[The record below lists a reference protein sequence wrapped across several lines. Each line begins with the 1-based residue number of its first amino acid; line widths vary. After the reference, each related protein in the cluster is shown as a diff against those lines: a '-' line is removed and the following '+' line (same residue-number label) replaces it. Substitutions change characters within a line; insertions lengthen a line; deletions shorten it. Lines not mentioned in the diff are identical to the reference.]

1 MAQIRKYQPGGK
13 TPNKIGVLTIDG
25 KEYTGDGFIQHMR
38 DYRKTLDDKVADQ
51 FGNIIN
57 ALEAGENLQ
66 YDSDSD
72 VLTGNVDWNV
82 SKLQDKRL
90 DKGEDRTKIGK
101 IFGGL
106 NEGKEQRVRYAINA
120 LRGMG
125 TYEEPKEEVKGKS
138 IDWSKDINLVY
149 SKGKDGKRTFSKLD
163 NANAVDRLNQFATL
177 IGSDWTDNDT
187 FTGYNGLTRDQYMKA
202 YTDLTDA
209 ISAIE
214 NGTWDENTLKVLKDF
229 GIFDNGGASTSSK
242 TGKGG
247 ASAGNGGSDTTN
259 RYFTTDSNGNLNAT
273 TALNALYPGNAIFN
287 DFWEK
292 SSGYRD
298 EYKGL
303 KGYIKFDGKL
313 YKISDL
319 SNPNSTIYKYLQNN
333 GFFDLTN
340 ADQYAEANKKIN
352 FLWDNPLEYE
362 LYDPTQFY
370 HPALTTW
377 SKDDQYRYRPL
388 TGAFEYTIDGYDNPE
403 IVQYWNK
410 NTERDI
416 YGLPKTYK
424 YAILTDDGLI
434 DVNESDLKRINGG
447 EQKGLSMYP
456 IIQDEGAYQGY
467 YEVSDNDKFNNPIY
481 TAYIHATDTNQPVI
495 FNYRDFDRK
504 TGSPLYNKNI
514 KIDRNIW
521 NLLNSKQFFE
531 NLMSDVKK
539 GNYQTHFTNAFEDA
553 VGSGVRDLFNRELE
567 IADWKELGFTNEDA
581 QTLYN
586 YFNNLGSGGSRFDRQ
601 QKYLVDRYIPK
612 KQSGGLIGTSKA
624 PEVNTKKNQIDVVA
638 KDLSKPEDIELSKE
652 FWKKLSDAD
661 KMELGSLVADIGALV
676 SGLYT
681 GGGNPLAAGLGVAG
695 TLTSFGAGV
704 TRDGLDWGDAGNLVL
719 GLGLDVASLF
729 PGLGLGSTA
738 TKVVKSVKKVGG
750 VLNTLLMGVGAVDAV
765 KGIKNIADGKG
776 SINDYRS
783 LMNGLLVLNKVV
795 PDLKL
800 LKNTTFKGKTT
811 TKGNVK
817 NAPALK
823 KEFVDGII
831 AKGKQNGVDLTH
843 YNGARNSWIDDQ
855 GKIDYDE
862 AYKALKDSKY
872 INEWGLTSW
881 FRDLRGKINEGVA
894 SIADNTIHGSWN
906 PFSKNYRFDIDNRV
920 LKPEVLT
927 NPTKYKK
934 VIANYGLDNV
944 PQESW
949 PTRNF
954 KAVDGKYYILPTQ
967 KLWGTDIMHRDV
979 TAQTIDLNE
988 MRNARYF
995 GSYKHGGVIK
1005 GQNGL
1010 FNSNYNPYTGRHANP
1025 TKANDLAPDV
1035 TFSPLNITLQQK
1047 ATIGKPFTPPPMFS
1061 SNYQAYKGPVRPQ
1074 LLGKATTFEDLKTP
1088 IPGIGSRL
1096 FYTGV
1101 ADALIDSKGAGEDPP
1116 EWKQKL
1122 KDYASRAFNYENL
1135 NTLGQVIGAVA
1146 ANHKVAKVTE
1156 NALKSMPLSRNVF
1169 QASTPAYYENTR
1181 GFDVRRDVLL
1191 NTQLPQTADAKLN
1204 AQWKRNIASELDKVY
1219 RGKYDYLSQNR
1230 NQYNQFVNQIENK
1243 NRELRVAESNAFMDR
1258 AAQRNMALAENTA
1271 GMIAND
1277 FKTFEQALKKGLYN
1291 YQQDRAVYDQL
1302 ALSDRKKMLFD
1313 KYLKAATDWAKANK
1327 AGVGEE
1333 YMSDIDRYFK
1343 YNQAAKDLYENDI
1356 MQLNKSIYRPHS
1368 LFSPRFAKKGGKL
1381 SAQDH
1386 IKINKHKSQDRILE
1400 NKYNAID
1407 KAVQKLNDNVIKI
1420 FLNMMK

>member
-120 LRGMG
+120 LRGMDA
-125 TYEEPKEEVKGKS
+125 YEAPKEEVKGKS

-149 SKGKDGKRTFSKLD
+149 SKDKNGKRTFSKLD

-187 FTGYNGLTRDQYMKA
+187 FTGYNGLTRDQYITA
-202 YTDLTDA
+202 YTNLADA
-209 ISAIE
+209 ISAIKT
-214 NGTWDENTLKVLKDF
+214 GTWDENTLKILKDF
-229 GIFDNGGASTSSK
+229 GIFDKGGASTSSK
-242 TGKGG
+242 TGNVNT
-247 ASAGNGGSDTTN
+247 SANNGDGSDTTN
-259 RYFTTDSNGNLNAT
+259 IYFTTDSNGNLNAT
-273 TALNALYPGNAIFN
+273 TALNTLYPGNAIFN

-388 TGAFEYTIDGYDNPE
+388 TGAFEYTKGDYNNPE

-447 EQKGLSMYP
+447 EQKGLYAFP

-467 YEVSDNDKFNNPIY
+467 YEGIIPDKLGNPIITVY
-481 TAYIHATDTNQPVI
+481 RHATDNNAPVI

-504 TGSPLYNKNI
+504 TSSPLYNKNF

-521 NLLNSKQFFE
+521 NLLDSRRFFA
-531 NLMSDVKK
+531 NLMSDVNN

-567 IADWKELGFTNEDA
+567 IADWEELGFTNEDA

-586 YFNNLGSGGSRFDRQ
+586 YFNNLGSGGSRFTRQ
-601 QKYLVDRYIPK
+601 QNRLVDRYVPK

-624 PEVNTKKNQIDVVA
+624 PVNVIQPEPLNVTA
-638 KDLSKPEDIELSKE
+638 KDLSKPANYEDSRLST
-652 FWKKLSDAD
+652 
-661 KMELGSLVADIGALV
+661 ADIAEIVSLGADLSALV
-676 SGLYT
+676 SGLVT
-681 GGGNPLAAGLGVAG
+681 GGGNPLAAGLGVTG

-704 TRDGLDWGDAGNLVL
+704 ARDGLDWGDAGNLVL

-783 LMNGLLVLNKVV
+783 LMNGLLVLNKVI

-817 NAPALK
+817 NAAALK

-843 YNGARNSWIDDQ
+843 YNGTRNSWIDDQ

-881 FRDLRGKINEGVA
+881 FRDLRGKINEDVA

-906 PFSKNYRFDIDNRV
+906 PFSKNYRFNVDNRV
-920 LKPEVLT
+920 LKPEVLAE
-927 NPTKYKK
+927 PYKYKR
-934 VIANYGLDNV
+934 VIADYGLDNI

-954 KAVDGKYYILPTQ
+954 ETEDGKYYILPTQ
-967 KLWGTDIMHRDV
+967 KLWGADIMHRDV
-979 TAQTIDLNE
+979 TAQTINLNK
-988 MRNARYF
+988 MRNVRYF

-1005 GQNGL
+1005 GERGITDTVWNYDYEDPNEKWFTKDTLSQMSKPTSIISTTTKTSKASRQN
-1010 FNSNYNPYTGRHANP
+1010 
-1025 TKANDLAPDV
+1025 
-1035 TFSPLNITLQQK
+1035 
-1047 ATIGKPFTPPPMFS
+1047 
-1061 SNYQAYKGPVRPQ
+1061 
-1074 LLGKATTFEDLKTP
+1074 
-1088 IPGIGSRL
+1088 
-1096 FYTGV
+1096 
-1101 ADALIDSKGAGEDPP
+1101 AGEAPP
-1116 EWKQKL
+1116 KWKQNL

-1135 NTLGQVIGAVA
+1135 NTLGQIVGAVA
-1146 ANHKVAKVTE
+1146 ANHKVAKVKE

-1181 GFDVRRDVLL
+1181 GFDVRRDALL

-1204 AQWKRNIASELDKVY
+1204 AQWKLNIASELDKVN
-1219 RGKYDYLSQNR
+1219 REKYDYLSQNR

-1258 AAQRNMALAENTA
+1258 LSQRNMAFAENTA

-1277 FKTFEQALKKGLYN
+1277 FKTFEQSLKKGLYN

-1302 ALSDRKKMLFD
+1302 ALSDRKKVLFD
-1313 KYLKAATDWAKANK
+1313 KYSKAATDWAKTNK
-1327 AGVGEE
+1327 AGAGEE

-1343 YNQAAKDLYENDI
+1343 YNQAAKDLYDNDV

-1400 NKYNAID
+1400 NKYKAID

>member
-25 KEYTGDGFIQHMR
+25 KEYTGDGFVQYMR

-66 YDSDSD
+66 YDSDTD

-82 SKLQDKRL
+82 SKSQEKRL

-101 IFGGL
+101 VFGAL

-120 LRGMG
+120 LRSMG
-125 TYEEPKEEVKGKS
+125 TYEEPKKEVKGKS

-149 SKGKDGKRTFSKLD
+149 SKGKDRKRTFSKLD
-163 NANAVDRLNQFATL
+163 NAKAVERLRQFATL

-209 ISAIE
+209 ISAVE

-242 TGKGG
+242 TGNSST
-247 ASAGNGGSDTTN
+247 SADNGDGSDITN
-259 RYFTTDSNGNLNAT
+259 IYFTTDSNGNLNAT
-273 TALNALYPGNAIFN
+273 DALNTLYPGNVIFN

-292 SSGYRD
+292 SSRYRD
-298 EYKGL
+298 EHKELKGL
-303 KGYIKFDGKL
+303 IKFGDKL
-313 YKISDL
+313 YNISDL
-319 SNPNSTIYKYLQNN
+319 SDPNSTIYKYLQNS
-333 GFFDLTN
+333 GFFDLIN
-340 ADQYAEANKKIN
+340 ADRYTEANKKIN
-352 FLWDNPLEYE
+352 FLWDSPLEYE
-362 LYDPTQFY
+362 SYDPTQFY
-370 HPALTTW
+370 HPALTSW

-388 TGAFEYTIDGYDNPE
+388 TGAYEYIKDDYDNPE
-403 IVQYWNK
+403 IIQYWDK
-410 NTERDI
+410 NIERDI
-416 YGLPKTYK
+416 YGLPKNYN
-424 YAILTDDGLI
+424 YAILTDNGLI
-434 DVNESDLKRINGG
+434 PITESDLKRINGG
-447 EQKGLSMYP
+447 EQKGLYMYP
-456 IIQDEGAYQGY
+456 VIQDEGAYQGY
-467 YEVSDNDKFNNPIY
+467 YEIGDIDKFNNPIY
-481 TAYIHATDTNQPVI
+481 TAYIHATDNNAPVI

-521 NLLNSKQFFE
+521 NLLNSNKQFFA
-531 NLMSDVKK
+531 NLTSDVNN
-539 GNYQTHFTNAFEDA
+539 GNYQTHFTNAFEDT
-553 VGSGVRDLFNRELE
+553 VGSDVRYLFNRELE
-567 IADWKELGFTNEDA
+567 IEGWKKLGFTEKEA

-586 YFNNLGSGGSRFDRQ
+586 YFSKLSSNGSRFNRQ

-624 PEVNTKKNQIDVVA
+624 PEVNTKKNQIDIVT
-638 KDLSKPEDIELSKE
+638 KDLSKPANYEDSRLSA
-652 FWKKLSDAD
+652 AD
-661 KMELGSLVADIGALV
+661 WAEIVSLVADLGALI
-676 SGLYT
+676 SGWVT
-681 GGGNPLAAGLGVAG
+681 GGGNPLAAGLGVTG

-704 TRDGLDWGDAGNLVL
+704 ARDGLDWGDAGNLVL

-750 VLNTLLMGVGAVDAV
+750 VLNTLLMGVGAIDAA

-776 SINDYRS
+776 SISDYRS
-783 LMNGLLVLNKVV
+783 LMNGLLVLNKVI
-795 PDLKL
+795 PDLNL

-817 NAPALK
+817 NAAALK

-894 SIADNTIHGSWN
+894 SIVDNTIRGSWN
-906 PFSKNYRFDIDNRV
+906 PFSKNYRFNIDNRV
-920 LKPEVLT
+920 LKPEVLA

-944 PQESW
+944 PKENW

-954 KAVDGKYYILPTQ
+954 VSESGEYSEYILPTQ
-967 KLWGTDIMHRDV
+967 KLWGTDIITRDV
-979 TAQTIDLNE
+979 TTETTDLNKI
-988 MRNARYF
+988 RNARYF

-1005 GQNGL
+1005 GERGVTDKAWNYDYENPNEKWYTADTLSQMSIPTSITSTTTKTSKASRQNEGEE
-1010 FNSNYNPYTGRHANP
+1010 
-1025 TKANDLAPDV
+1025 
-1035 TFSPLNITLQQK
+1035 
-1047 ATIGKPFTPPPMFS
+1047 PP
-1061 SNYQAYKGPVRPQ
+1061 K
-1074 LLGKATTFEDLKTP
+1074 
-1088 IPGIGSRL
+1088 
-1096 FYTGV
+1096 
-1101 ADALIDSKGAGEDPP
+1101 
-1116 EWKQKL
+1116 WKQNL
-1122 KDYASRAFNYENL
+1122 KDYTSRAFNYENL
-1135 NTLGQVIGAVA
+1135 NTLGQIVGAVA
-1146 ANHKVAKVTE
+1146 ANHKVAKVKE

-1169 QASTPAYYENTR
+1169 QSSTPAYYENTR
-1181 GFDVRRDVLL
+1181 GFDVRRNTLL
-1191 NTQLPQTADAKLN
+1191 NAQLPQTADAKLN
-1204 AQWKRNIASELDKVY
+1204 AQWKLNIASELDKVN
-1219 RGKYDYLSQNR
+1219 REKYDYLSQNR

-1243 NRELRVAESNAFMDR
+1243 NRELQVAESNAFVDR
-1258 AAQRNMALAENTA
+1258 LSQRDMALAENTA

-1291 YQQDRAVYDQL
+1291 YQQDRALYDQL
-1302 ALSDRKKMLFD
+1302 AVSDKKKMLFD
-1313 KYLKAATDWAKANK
+1313 KYSEDAADWANK
-1327 AGVGEE
+1327 NTAAENE
-1333 YMSDIDRYFK
+1333 KYMSDIERYFK
-1343 YNQAAKDLYENDI
+1343 HVPEAKDQYNNDI
-1356 MQLNKSIYRPHS
+1356 MQLNWLIYRPRS
-1368 LFSPRFAKKGGKL
+1368 IWSPQFAKGGKL

-1400 NKYNAID
+1400 NKYKAID
-1407 KAVQKLNDNVIKI
+1407 KAVQKLNDNVVKI

>member
-209 ISAIE
+209 ISAVE

-242 TGKGG
+242 TGNSST
-247 ASAGNGGSDTTN
+247 SADNGDGSDITN
-259 RYFTTDSNGNLNAT
+259 IYFTPDSNGNLNAT

-298 EYKGL
+298 EYKRL

-447 EQKGLSMYP
+447 EQKGLYALP
-456 IIQDEGAYQGY
+456 VIQDEGAYQGY
-467 YEVSDNDKFNNPIY
+467 YERIIKDKSGNPILTLY
-481 TAYIHATDTNQPVI
+481 MHSTDEDAPVI

-521 NLLNSKQFFE
+521 NLLNSRRFFT
-531 NLMSDVKK
+531 NLMSDVKN

-567 IADWKELGFTNEDA
+567 IADWEELGFTNEDA

-624 PEVNTKKNQIDVVA
+624 PEVYTHKNQIDTVA
-638 KDLSKPEDIELSKE
+638 KDLSKPANYEDSRLSE
-652 FWKKLSDAD
+652 AD
-661 KMELGSLVADIGALV
+661 WAEIVSLGADLGALI
-676 SGLYT
+676 SGLVT
-681 GGGNPLAAGLGVAG
+681 GGGNPLAAGLGVTG

-704 TRDGLDWGDAGNLVL
+704 ARDGLDWGDAGNLVL

-817 NAPALK
+817 NASALK

-843 YNGARNSWIDDQ
+843 YNGTRNSWIDDQ

-862 AYKALKDSKY
+862 AYKVLKDSKY

-881 FRDLRGKINEGVA
+881 FRDLRGKINEGTAKVVN
-894 SIADNTIHGSWN
+894 NTIYGSWN
-906 PFSKNYRFDIDNRV
+906 PFSKNYRFNINNRE

-927 NPTKYKK
+927 MQSHRK
-934 VIANYGLDNV
+934 VVNNYN
-944 PQESW
+944 
-949 PTRNF
+949 
-954 KAVDGKYYILPTQ
+954 YY
-967 KLWGTDIMHRDV
+967 
-979 TAQTIDLNE
+979 N
-988 MRNARYF
+988 
-995 GSYKHGGVIK
+995 SYKHGGVIK
-1005 GQNGL
+1005 ADKGWKYDT
-1010 FNSNYNPYTGRHANP
+1010 NYNPYVGRSIYPA
-1025 TKANDLAPDV
+1025 KAIDLAPDLEIPSLTPIIV
-1035 TFSPLNITLQQK
+1035 PSSTVETTSITFPQ
-1047 ATIGKPFTPPPMFS
+1047 
-1061 SNYQAYKGPVRPQ
+1061 YQAYKGPKKPILV
-1074 LLGKATTFEDLKTP
+1074 GKATEFKDFYDPRRIKLELLGNSTTTSTTP
-1088 IPGIGSRL
+1088 
-1096 FYTGV
+1096 
-1101 ADALIDSKGAGEDPP
+1101 KGAGEDPP
-1116 EWKQKL
+1116 KWKQDL

-1181 GFDVRRDVLL
+1181 GFDVRRDALL

-1204 AQWKRNIASELDKVY
+1204 AQWKRNIASELDKVN
-1219 RGKYDYLSQNR
+1219 REKYDYLSQNR

-1243 NRELRVAESNAFMDR
+1243 NRELRVAESNAFIDR
-1258 AAQRNMALAENTA
+1258 LSQRNMALAENTA

-1291 YQQDRAVYDQL
+1291 YQQDRAIYDQL

-1313 KYLKAATDWAKANK
+1313 KYLKAATDWAKSNK
-1327 AGVGEE
+1327 AGAGEE

-1343 YNQAAKDLYENDI
+1343 YNQSAKDLYENDI
-1356 MQLNKSIYRPHS
+1356 MQLNKSIYKPHS
-1368 LFSPRFAKKGGKL
+1368 LWSPRFAKKGGKL

-1400 NKYNAID
+1400 NKYKAID

>member
-13 TPNKIGVLTIDG
+13 TPNTIGVLTIDG
-25 KEYTGDGFIQHMR
+25 KDYTGDGFIQYMR

-101 IFGGL
+101 VFGAL

-120 LRGMG
+120 LRNMG
-125 TYEEPKEEVKGKS
+125 AYEEPKKEVKGKS
-138 IDWSKDINLVY
+138 IDWSKDINLIY

-163 NANAVDRLNQFATL
+163 NANAVERLNQFATL
-177 IGSDWTDNDT
+177 IGNDWTDNDS

-209 ISAIE
+209 ISAVE
-214 NGTWDENTLKVLKDF
+214 KGTWDENTLKVLKDF
-229 GIFDNGGASTSSK
+229 GIFDNGGTSTSSK
-242 TGKGG
+242 TGNGST
-247 ASAGNGGSDTTN
+247 SAGNGGSDATN
-259 RYFTTDSNGNLNAT
+259 SYFTTDSNGDLIAT
-273 TALNALYPGNAIFN
+273 DALKALYPGNAIFN

-388 TGAFEYTIDGYDNPE
+388 TGVFEYTKGDYNNPE

-424 YAILTDDGLI
+424 YAILTDNGLI
-434 DVNESDLKRINGG
+434 DATESDLKRINGG
-447 EQKGLSMYP
+447 EQKGLSMYQT
-456 IIQDEGAYQGY
+456 IQDEGPYQGY
-467 YEVSDNDKFNNPIY
+467 YEDSINDKLGNKFLTVY
-481 TAYIHATDTNQPVI
+481 RHATDDTAPVI

-521 NLLNSKQFFE
+521 NLLNNKQFFA

-539 GNYQTHFTNAFEDA
+539 GNYQTHFTNAFEDT

-567 IADWKELGFTNEDA
+567 IADWEELGFNNEDA

-586 YFNNLGSGGSRFDRQ
+586 YFNSLGSGGSKFNRQ
-601 QKYLVDRYIPK
+601 QYRLVDRYVPK
-612 KQSGGLIGTSKA
+612 NQSGGLIGTSKA
-624 PEVNTKKNQIDVVA
+624 PEVNTAKRSINAVA
-638 KDLSKPEDIELSKE
+638 KDLSKPANYEDSRLSA
-652 FWKKLSDAD
+652 AD
-661 KMELGSLVADIGALV
+661 WAEIVSLGADLGALI
-676 SGLYT
+676 SGWLT
-681 GGGNPLAAGLGVAG
+681 GGGNPLAAGLGVTG

-704 TRDGLDWGDAGNLVL
+704 ARDGLDWGDAGNLLL

-750 VLNTLLMGVGAVDAV
+750 VLNTLLMGVGAIDAV
-765 KGIKNIADGKG
+765 KGIKNIAEGKG

-783 LMNGLLVLNKVV
+783 LMNGLLVLNKVI

-800 LKNTTFKGKTT
+800 FKNTTFKGKTT

-817 NAPALK
+817 NAATLK

-855 GKIDYDE
+855 GKIDYDA
-862 AYKALKDSKY
+862 AYDALKTSKY
-872 INEWGLTSW
+872 IDEWGLASW

-894 SIADNTIHGSWN
+894 SIVDNTIHGSWN
-906 PFSKNYRFDIDNRV
+906 PFSKNYRFNIENRV
-920 LKPEVLT
+920 LKPEVLAE
-927 NPTKYKK
+927 PYKYKR
-934 VIANYGLDNV
+934 VIADYGLDNI
-944 PQESW
+944 PQENW
-949 PTRNF
+949 PRTNAIEGFRT
-954 KAVDGKYYILPTQ
+954 YILPTRS
-967 KLWGTDIMHRDV
+967 LWGTDVMHRYE
-979 TAQTIDLNE
+979 TKQKLNLNE
-988 MRNARYF
+988 IRRNQLK

-1005 GQNGL
+1005 GQGGITDQ
-1010 FNSNYNPYTGRHANP
+1010 SWNYDYENPKEKWFTVDTISQMPNPISIISTTTKTSKAGRKNAG
-1025 TKANDLAPDV
+1025 DAP
-1035 TFSPLNITLQQK
+1035 PK
-1047 ATIGKPFTPPPMFS
+1047 
-1061 SNYQAYKGPVRPQ
+1061 
-1074 LLGKATTFEDLKTP
+1074 
-1088 IPGIGSRL
+1088 
-1096 FYTGV
+1096 
-1101 ADALIDSKGAGEDPP
+1101 
-1116 EWKQKL
+1116 WKQDL
-1122 KDYASRAFNYENL
+1122 KDYASRAFTYENL
-1135 NTLGQVIGAVA
+1135 NTIGQIVGAVA
-1146 ANHKVAKVTE
+1146 ANHKVAKVKE

-1169 QASTPAYYENTR
+1169 QASIPAYYENTR
-1181 GFDVRRDVLL
+1181 GFDVRRNALL
-1191 NTQLPQTADAKLN
+1191 NIQLPQTADAKLN
-1204 AQWKRNIASELDKVY
+1204 AQWKLNIASELDKVN
-1219 RGKYDYLSQNR
+1219 REKYDYLSQNR

-1258 AAQRNMALAENTA
+1258 LSQRDMALAENTA

-1291 YQQDRAVYDQL
+1291 YQQDRALYDQL
-1302 ALSDRKKMLFD
+1302 ALSDRKKMLFA
-1313 KYLKAATDWAKANK
+1313 KYSEKAANWTKTNPAAEN
-1327 AGVGEE
+1327 EI

-1343 YNQAAKDLYENDI
+1343 YNPGDKDQYDNDM
-1356 MQLNKSIYRPHS
+1356 MQLNRSIYRPRS
-1368 LFSPRFAKKGGKL
+1368 IWSPQFAKGGKL

-1400 NKYNAID
+1400 NKYKAID

>member
-125 TYEEPKEEVKGKS
+125 TYEAPKKEVKGKS

-149 SKGKDGKRTFSKLD
+149 SKDKNGKRTFSQLA
-163 NANAVDRLNQFATL
+163 NANAVNRLNQFATL
-177 IGSDWTDNDT
+177 IGNDWTNNDT
-187 FTGYNGLTRDQYMKA
+187 FTGYNGLTRDQYMKE
-202 YTDLTDA
+202 YTNLDDV
-209 ISAIE
+209 IKAIE
-214 NGTWDENTLKVLKDF
+214 NGTWDDNTLLVLKDF
-229 GIFDNGGASTSSK
+229 GIFDKGAASTASQTGNDGASD
-242 TGKGG
+242 
-247 ASAGNGGSDTTN
+247 GNGGGTIN
-259 RYFTTDSNGNLNAT
+259 KYFTTDSNGNLNAT
-273 TALNALYPGNAIFN
+273 AALNALYPGNAIFN
-287 DFWEK
+287 DLWEK

-303 KGYIKFDGKL
+303 KGYVKFDNKL

-319 SNPNSTIYKYLQNN
+319 YNPNSTIYKYLQNN
-333 GFFDLTN
+333 GFFNLTN

-352 FLWDNPLEYE
+352 FLWDSPLEFE
-362 LYDPTQFY
+362 IYDPTQFY
-370 HPALTTW
+370 HPALTW

-388 TGAFEYTIDGYDNPE
+388 TGVFEYTGGNYTNPE
-403 IVQYWNK
+403 IIQYWDK
-410 NTERDI
+410 NTERDV

-424 YAILTDDGLI
+424 YAILTDKGLI

-447 EQKGLSMYP
+447 EQKGLSTFP

-467 YEVSDNDKFNNPIY
+467 YEVIATDKFNNPIY
-481 TAYIHATDTNQPVI
+481 TAYIHATDNNAPVI

-504 TGSPLYNKNI
+504 TSSPLYNKNI

-521 NLLNSKQFFE
+521 NILNNKRFFT
-531 NLMSDVKK
+531 NLMSDVKN
-539 GNYQTHFTNAFEDA
+539 GYYQTHFTNAFEDA
-553 VGSGVRDLFNRELE
+553 VGSGIRDLFNRELE
-567 IADWKELGFTNEDA
+567 VEDWEELGFTHEDA

-586 YFNNLGSGGSRFDRQ
+586 YFNNLGSGGSRFTRQ
-601 QKYLVDRYIPK
+601 QDRLVDRYVPK
-612 KQSGGLIGTSKA
+612 KQSGGLIGTSKS
-624 PEVNTKKNQIDVVA
+624 PEINTAKGSINVVA
-638 KDLSKPEDIELSKE
+638 KDLSKPANYEDSRLSE
-652 FWKKLSDAD
+652 ADWAEIVSLGADLS
-661 KMELGSLVADIGALV
+661 ALV
-676 SGLYT
+676 SGLVT
-681 GGGNPLAAGLGVAG
+681 GGGNPLAAGLGVTG

-704 TRDGLDWGDAGNLVL
+704 ARDGLDWGDAGNLVL

-750 VLNTLLMGVGAVDAV
+750 VLNTLLMGVGAIDAV

-776 SINDYRS
+776 SIDDYRS
-783 LMNGLLVLNKVV
+783 LMNGLLVLNKVI

-817 NAPALK
+817 NAAALK

-881 FRDLRGKINEGVA
+881 FRDLRGKINEGVS

-906 PFSKNYRFDIDNRV
+906 PFSKNYRFNIDNRV
-920 LKPEVLT
+920 LKPEVLAE
-927 NPTKYKK
+927 PYKYKR
-934 VIANYGLDNV
+934 VIADYGLDNI

-949 PTRNF
+949 PKTNAIEGFRT
-954 KAVDGKYYILPTQ
+954 YILPT
-967 KLWGTDIMHRDV
+967 KSLWGTNVMLRNE
-979 TAQTIDLNE
+979 TKQKLDLNE
-988 MRNARYF
+988 IRRNQLK
-995 GSYKHGGVIK
+995 GSYQHGGVIK
-1005 GQNGL
+1005 EDKGWK
-1010 FNSNYNPYTGRHANP
+1010 SNTSYNPYVGRSIYP
-1025 TKANDLAPDV
+1025 TKDVDLAPDLEIPSLTTRIPSPAIETPSI
-1035 TFSPLNITLQQK
+1035 TFPQ
-1047 ATIGKPFTPPPMFS
+1047 
-1061 SNYQAYKGPVRPQ
+1061 YQAYKGPKKPILVGEATEFKDFYDPRKIKLE
-1074 LLGKATTFEDLKTP
+1074 LLGNSTTTSTTP
-1088 IPGIGSRL
+1088 
-1096 FYTGV
+1096 
-1101 ADALIDSKGAGEDPP
+1101 KGAGDAPP
-1116 EWKQKL
+1116 KWKQKL

-1135 NTLGQVIGAVA
+1135 NTLGQIVGAVA
-1146 ANHKVAKVTE
+1146 ANHKVAKVKE

-1169 QASTPAYYENTR
+1169 QASIPAYYENTR
-1181 GFDVRRDVLL
+1181 GFDVRRDALL

-1204 AQWKRNIASELDKVY
+1204 AQWKRNIASELDKIN
-1219 RGKYDYLSQNR
+1219 REKYDYLSQNR
-1230 NQYNQFVNQIENK
+1230 NQYNQFINQIENK
-1243 NRELRVAESNAFMDR
+1243 NRELRVAESNAFMDKLS
-1258 AAQRNMALAENTA
+1258 QRNMALAENTA

-1277 FKTFEQALKKGLYN
+1277 FKTFEQLSK
-1291 YQQDRAVYDQL
+1291 QQL
-1302 ALSDRKKMLFD
+1302 ASYKKDIEDFNSINAGINWSRKMM
-1313 KYLKAATDWAKANK
+1313 YWTAKAEEWAKTNP
-1327 AGVGEE
+1327 
-1333 YMSDIDRYFK
+1333 
-1343 YNQAAKDLYENDI
+1343 AKDGD
-1356 MQLNKSIYRPHS
+1356 YRDNLTRYLTANPLEYDAYIEDKDLKLRSSYHPS
-1368 LFSPRFAKKGGKL
+1368 TIFSPRFAKGGKL

-1386 IKINKHKSQDRILE
+1386 IKINKHKSHDRILE
-1400 NKYNAID
+1400 NKYKAID

>member
-138 IDWSKDINLVY
+138 IDWSKDVNLVY
-149 SKGKDGKRTFSKLD
+149 SKDKNGKRTFSKLD

-209 ISAIE
+209 ISAVE

-229 GIFDNGGASTSSK
+229 GIFDKGGTSTSSK
-242 TGKGG
+242 TGNVNT
-247 ASAGNGGSDTTN
+247 SADNGDGSDTTN
-259 RYFTTDSNGNLNAT
+259 IYFTTDSNGNLNAT
-273 TALNALYPGNAIFN
+273 TALNTLYSGNAIFN

-467 YEVSDNDKFNNPIY
+467 YEVSDNDKSNNPIY
-481 TAYIHATDTNQPVI
+481 TAYIHATDTNKPVI
-495 FNYRDFDRK
+495 FNYKDFDRK

-521 NLLNSKQFFE
+521 NILNSKQFFA

-567 IADWKELGFTNEDA
+567 IADWEELGFTNEDA

-586 YFNNLGSGGSRFDRQ
+586 YFNNLGSGGSRFARQ
-601 QKYLVDRYIPK
+601 QDRLVDRYVPK

-624 PEVNTKKNQIDVVA
+624 PEVNTKKNQIDIVA
-638 KDLSKPEDIELSKE
+638 KDLSKPANYEDSRLSE
-652 FWKKLSDAD
+652 ADWAEIVSLGADLS
-661 KMELGSLVADIGALV
+661 ALV
-676 SGLYT
+676 SGLVT
-681 GGGNPLAAGLGVAG
+681 GGGNPLAAGLGVTG

-704 TRDGLDWGDAGNLVL
+704 ARDGLDWGDAGNLVL

-750 VLNTLLMGVGAVDAV
+750 VLNTLLMGVGAIDAV

-776 SINDYRS
+776 SIDDYRS
-783 LMNGLLVLNKVV
+783 LMNGLLVLNKVI

-817 NAPALK
+817 NAAALK

-843 YNGARNSWIDDQ
+843 YNGTRNSWIDDQ
-855 GKIDYDE
+855 GKIDYDA
-862 AYKALKDSKY
+862 AYDALKTSKY
-872 INEWGLTSW
+872 IDEWGLVSW

-906 PFSKNYRFDIDNRV
+906 PFSKNYRFNIDNRV
-920 LKPEVLT
+920 LKPEVLAE
-927 NPTKYKK
+927 PYKYKR
-934 VIANYGLDNV
+934 VIADYGLDNI

-949 PTRNF
+949 PKTNAIEGFRT
-954 KAVDGKYYILPTQ
+954 YILPT
-967 KLWGTDIMHRDV
+967 KSLWGTNVMLRNE
-979 TAQTIDLNE
+979 TRQKLNLNE
-988 MRNARYF
+988 IRRDQLK

-1005 GQNGL
+1005 GQRGVTDTAW
-1010 FNSNYNPYTGRHANP
+1010 NYDREDPKEKWYTADTLHQMSIPISTTSTP
-1025 TKANDLAPDV
+1025 TKTSKASRQNAGDAPP
-1035 TFSPLNITLQQK
+1035 T
-1047 ATIGKPFTPPPMFS
+1047 
-1061 SNYQAYKGPVRPQ
+1061 
-1074 LLGKATTFEDLKTP
+1074 
-1088 IPGIGSRL
+1088 
-1096 FYTGV
+1096 
-1101 ADALIDSKGAGEDPP
+1101 
-1116 EWKQKL
+1116 WKQNL

-1146 ANHKVAKVTE
+1146 ANHKVAKVKE

-1181 GFDVRRDVLL
+1181 GFDVRRDALL

-1204 AQWKRNIASELDKVY
+1204 AQWKLNIASELDKVY
-1219 RGKYDYLSQNR
+1219 REKYDFLSQNR
-1230 NQYNQFVNQIENK
+1230 NQYNQFVNQIDNK
-1243 NRELRVAESNAFMDR
+1243 NRELWVAESNAFMDR
-1258 AAQRNMALAENTA
+1258 RSQRNMALAENTA
-1271 GMIAND
+1271 GMFAND

-1313 KYLKAATDWAKANK
+1313 KYSKAAVDWAKANPAAENEK
-1327 AGVGEE
+1327 
-1333 YMSDIDRYFK
+1333 YMSDIDRYSVH
-1343 YNQAAKDLYENDI
+1343 NPAAKSIFDNDI
-1356 MQLNKSIYRPHS
+1356 MQLNKSIYKPHS
-1368 LFSPRFAKKGGKL
+1368 LWSPRFAKKGGKL

-1400 NKYNAID
+1400 NKYKAID